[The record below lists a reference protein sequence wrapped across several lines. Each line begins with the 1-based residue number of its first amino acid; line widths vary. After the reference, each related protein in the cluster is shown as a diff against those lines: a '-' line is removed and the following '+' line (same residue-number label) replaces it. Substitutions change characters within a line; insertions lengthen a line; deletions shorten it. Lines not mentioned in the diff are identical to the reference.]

1 MNKNQNKET
10 HPCAM
15 VPCSALKTSQIRH
28 QLHTWRLGHR
38 TSQPWVGSAVVCGAV
53 HGRCVLSLWAPS
65 QPGVK
70 YFYQK
75 RTPAAKIPLSA
86 LRPSSYGILF
96 SPPILKKCSKTV
108 LLEFK
113 RKNIIQ
119 VGILA
124 RRRWR
129 KAVRSTE
136 TGGYEHKEM
145 VGGRGSEPLSL
156 TGQCWNG
163 RNGQLSVVQM
173 SPLLCLYRI

>member
-1 MNKNQNKET
+1 MIKWQSSLHWYCGVHFSLQKFIGRRFLLIINLHCPTFFFKIKGKTSSEEKENNQMNKNQNKET

-96 SPPILKKCSKTV
+96 SPP
-108 LLEFK
+108 F
-113 RKNIIQ
+113 
-119 VGILA
+119 
-124 RRRWR
+124 
-129 KAVRSTE
+129 
-136 TGGYEHKEM
+136 
-145 VGGRGSEPLSL
+145 
-156 TGQCWNG
+156 
-163 RNGQLSVVQM
+163 
-173 SPLLCLYRI
+173 

>member
-1 MNKNQNKET
+1 MTKLAPSVLRSSLFITEIHRKTLSSHYQPSLPYFFFKIKGKTSSEEKENNQMNKNQNKET

-65 QPGVK
+65 HPGVK

-96 SPPILKKCSKTV
+96 SPP
-108 LLEFK
+108 F
-113 RKNIIQ
+113 
-119 VGILA
+119 
-124 RRRWR
+124 
-129 KAVRSTE
+129 
-136 TGGYEHKEM
+136 
-145 VGGRGSEPLSL
+145 
-156 TGQCWNG
+156 
-163 RNGQLSVVQM
+163 
-173 SPLLCLYRI
+173 